1 MAEHRA
7 RIEWTREGAS
17 FAYPDYS
24 RDHQWRLSEQLLS
37 ASAAPR
43 FLGTASKADP
53 EEAFVAALSS
63 CHMLTF
69 LAICSHKK
77 ITVDYYQDDAIGY
90 LEKNEQG
97 KLVITRVQLRPQVRF
112 AQDCAPSPEELDA
125 LHQQSHE
132 DCFLAN
138 SVNTRIEIL
147 ALD

>member
-1 MAEHRA
+1 
-7 RIEWTREGAS
+7 
-17 FAYPDYS
+17 
-24 RDHQWRLSEQLLS
+24 
-37 ASAAPR
+37 
-43 FLGTASKADP
+43 
-53 EEAFVAALSS
+53 
-63 CHMLTF
+63 MLTF

-125 LHQQSHE
+125 LHHQSHE